1 MSKEIAEVPKIGT
14 DGQPLPVLPPERD
27 PRLSIRV
34 IRVMFYV
41 PGFTALLLLKTG
53 EPTGFGITI
62 EFLMLAS
69 AASVV
74 AGLFIATQS
83 AGATADN
90 ASKVGLWSGALVLE
104 LMGVVSLLYALPT
117 LFHQLANSE
126 LLHRL
131 VPGAEPVALGLSE
144 LIPALAIVP
153 FMLYQLAG
161 FGTLH
166 FLVPK
171 PVNWAINL
179 AIPALT
185 VTGYIAN
192 REANFVLE
200 RASGGLLVALMIA
213 TVVYGIFKLKRMQA
227 DFDARKPAKAPKR
240 GASEAEATPAA

>member
-1 MSKEIAEVPKIGT
+1 MSKEIAEVSKIGT

-27 PRLSIRV
+27 PRLSIRI

-166 FLVPK
+166 FLVSR

-179 AIPALT
+179 AIPVLT

-192 REANFVLE
+192 RGANFVLE
-200 RASGGLLVALMIA
+200 RATGGLLVALMIA
-213 TVVYGIFKLKRMQA
+213 TAVYGIFKLKRMQA

-240 GASEAEATPAA
+240 AAIDAEATAAD

>member
-1 MSKEIAEVPKIGT
+1 MAHDLPKIGT
-14 DGQPLPVLPPERD
+14 DGLPLPVMPPERD
-27 PRLSIRV
+27 PRLTIRV

-74 AGLFIATQS
+74 AGLFVASDST
-83 AGATADN
+83 GATGDN

-104 LMGVVSLLYALPT
+104 LMGVVSFLYALPT

-126 LLHRL
+126 LLHKL
-131 VPGAEPVALGLSE
+131 VPGAAPVPLGASE
-144 LIPALAIVP
+144 LIPSLAIIP

-161 FGTLH
+161 FGTLA
-166 FLVPK
+166 FVVPK

-179 AIPALT
+179 AIPVLAIGSY
-185 VTGYIAN
+185 VAN
-192 REANFVLE
+192 REASFVVE
-200 RASGGLLVALMIA
+200 RVLGGLLVLLMIA
-213 TVVYGIFKLKRMQA
+213 TVVYGVFKLKRMQMVY
-227 DFDARKPAKAPKR
+227 DAHCPPRLGKHHA
-240 GASEAEATPAA
+240 GEAETTGAAQS

>member
-1 MSKEIAEVPKIGT
+1 MSKAVEEVPKIGT
-14 DGQPLPVLPPERD
+14 DGQPLPVMPPERD

-83 AGATADN
+83 NGAGADN
-90 ASKVGLWSGALVLE
+90 SSKVGLWSGALVLE
-104 LMGVVSLLYALPT
+104 LLGVVSFLYALPA

-126 LLHRL
+126 LLHKT
-131 VPGAEPVALGLSE
+131 VAGAAPVALGASE
-144 LIPALAIVP
+144 LIPALALIPYMV
-153 FMLYQLAG
+153 YQLAG

-166 FLVPK
+166 FV
-171 PVNWAINL
+171 VSRTANWAINI
-179 AIPALT
+179 AIA
-185 VTGYIAN
+185 VCSVGGYIAN
-192 REANFVLE
+192 RESQFVVE
-200 RASGGLLVALMIA
+200 RVFGGALVLLMVA
-213 TVVYGIFKLKRMQA
+213 TVLYGIAQLKRMQA
-227 DFDARKPAKAPKR
+227 DFDARRPPKQPKA
-240 GASEAEATPAA
+240 

>member
-1 MSKEIAEVPKIGT
+1 MSKEVESVPKIGT
-14 DGQPLPVLPPERD
+14 DGKLLPVLPPERD

-83 AGATADN
+83 SGGSSDN
-90 ASKVGLWSGALVLE
+90 SSRVGLWSGALVLE
-104 LMGVVSLLYALPT
+104 LMGVVSFLYALPS

-126 LLHRL
+126 LLHKL
-131 VPGAEPVALGLSE
+131 TPGATPVALGASE
-144 LIPALAIVP
+144 LIPTLAIIP

-166 FLVPK
+166 YVVSR

-179 AIPALT
+179 AILVLT
-185 VTGYIAN
+185 VGSYIAN
-192 REANFVLE
+192 REASFGVE
-200 RASGGLLVALMIA
+200 KAAGGLLVILMVA
-213 TVVYGIFKLKRMQA
+213 TVIYGVFELKRMQA
-227 DFDARKPAKAPKR
+227 QFDAHRPPKLPKR
-240 GASEAEATPAA
+240 HADEPQASP

>member
-1 MSKEIAEVPKIGT
+1 MSKEIEEVPKIGM

-83 AGATADN
+83 SGGTADN

-104 LMGVVSLLYALPT
+104 LMGVVSLLFALPT

-126 LLHRL
+126 LLHKL
-131 VPGAEPVALGLSE
+131 VAGAEPVALGASE
-144 LIPALAIVP
+144 LIPALAMIP
-153 FMLYQLAG
+153 FMVYQLAG

-166 FLVPK
+166 FVVSA

-185 VTGYIAN
+185 VTSYIAN
-192 REANFVLE
+192 REANYVLE
-200 RASGGLLVALMIA
+200 RATGGALVALMVI

-227 DFDARKPAKAPKR
+227 DFDARRPPRPGKHPAEGGMIAPS
-240 GASEAEATPAA
+240 A

>member
-1 MSKEIAEVPKIGT
+1 MSKAVEEVPKIGT
-14 DGQPLPVLPPERD
+14 DGQPLPVMPPERD

-83 AGATADN
+83 NGAGADN
-90 ASKVGLWSGALVLE
+90 SSKVGLWSGALVLE
-104 LMGVVSLLYALPT
+104 LMGVVSFLYALPA

-126 LLHRL
+126 LLHKT
-131 VPGAEPVALGLSE
+131 VAGAAPVALGASE
-144 LIPALAIVP
+144 LIPALALIPYMV
-153 FMLYQLAG
+153 YQLAG

-166 FLVPK
+166 FV
-171 PVNWAINL
+171 VSRTANWAINI
-179 AIPALT
+179 AIA
-185 VTGYIAN
+185 VCSVGGYIAN
-192 REANFVLE
+192 RESQFVVE
-200 RASGGLLVALMIA
+200 RVFGGALVLLMVA
-213 TVVYGIFKLKRMQA
+213 TVLYGIAQLKRMQA
-227 DFDARKPAKAPKR
+227 DFDARRPPKPPKA
-240 GASEAEATPAA
+240 

>member
-1 MSKEIAEVPKIGT
+1 MSKAVEEVPKIGT
-14 DGQPLPVLPPERD
+14 DGQPLPVMPPERD

-83 AGATADN
+83 NGAGADN
-90 ASKVGLWSGALVLE
+90 SSKVGLWSGALVLE
-104 LMGVVSLLYALPT
+104 LMGVVSFLYALPA

-126 LLHRL
+126 LLHKT
-131 VPGAEPVALGLSE
+131 VAGAAPVALGASE
-144 LIPALAIVP
+144 LIPALALIPYMV
-153 FMLYQLAG
+153 YQLAG

-166 FLVPK
+166 FV
-171 PVNWAINL
+171 VSRAANWAINL
-179 AIPALT
+179 AIAIC
-185 VTGYIAN
+185 VVGGYIAN
-192 REANFVLE
+192 RESQFVVE
-200 RASGGLLVALMIA
+200 RAFGGALVLLMVA
-213 TVVYGIFKLKRMQA
+213 TVLYGVFQLKRMQA
-227 DFDARKPAKAPKR
+227 DFDARRPPRLPKGAEAKPAA
-240 GASEAEATPAA
+240 

>member
-1 MSKEIAEVPKIGT
+1 MSKELAEVPKIGI
-14 DGQPLPVLPPERD
+14 DGRALPVLPPERD
-27 PRLSIRV
+27 PRVSIRV

-74 AGLFIATQS
+74 AGLFISTQS
-83 AGATADN
+83 SGATSDT

-131 VPGAEPVALGLSE
+131 VAGAEPVALGLSE
-144 LIPALAIVP
+144 LIPALAIIP

-166 FLVPK
+166 FLVSK

-179 AIPALT
+179 AIPVLT

-200 RASGGLLVALMIA
+200 RASGGLLVVLMIA

-227 DFDARKPAKAPKR
+227 DFDTRKPAKPLKR
-240 GASEAEATPAA
+240 AAADTDE

>member
-1 MSKEIAEVPKIGT
+1 MADPLLQLGT
-14 DGQPLPVLPPERD
+14 DGQPLPVMPPERD

-83 AGATADN
+83 SGRTSDN
-90 ASKVGLWSGALVLE
+90 ASRVGLWSGALVLE
-104 LMGVVSLLYALPT
+104 LMGVVSFLYALPA

-126 LLHRL
+126 LLHK
-131 VPGAEPVALGLSE
+131 VTPGAAPVALGASE

-166 FLVPK
+166 YVVSRS
-171 PVNWAINL
+171 VNWAINL
-179 AIPALT
+179 AIPVLI
-185 VTGYIAN
+185 VGGYIAN
-192 REANFVLE
+192 REANFPVE
-200 RASGGLLVALMIA
+200 RACGGLLVILTVAA
-213 TVVYGIFKLKRMQA
+213 VVYGIFTLKRMQA
-227 DFDARKPAKAPKR
+227 DYDARRPPKVKHLVDGAEPA
-240 GASEAEATPAA
+240 